1 MKHGARGYREK
12 EVSKWTPKNETR
24 QDEKTESPTEQREE
38 NMSTIRTEHAPQPI
52 GPYVQGVEAAGFVF
66 VSGQTGLTPSGQLVE
81 GGIEGQTHQV
91 LENLKAILESA
102 GSSLDKVVKV
112 NAYLVDMV
120 EFPTFNRVYEE
131 YFDEPYPARATI
143 GVLALPA
150 GGRVE
155 VDCIALAA

>member
-66 VSGQTGLTPSGQLVE
+66 VSGQTGLIP
-81 GGIEGQTHQV
+81 
-91 LENLKAILESA
+91 NPA
-102 GSSLDKVVKV
+102 
-112 NAYLVDMV
+112 
-120 EFPTFNRVYEE
+120 VY
-131 YFDEPYPARATI
+131 F
-143 GVLALPA
+143 
-150 GGRVE
+150 
-155 VDCIALAA
+155 